1 MIGFNRGPCL
11 AATFVLTAVLESL
24 ASSGFAAP
32 ASAPTSRVYRC
43 GPDGHTY
50 SQTPCPAGSA
60 VDASDPRSAAEQA
73 QARSVV
79 EREQRLARQLAQ
91 DRAQAE
97 KAAARQL
104 PGNLGPAQ
112 AASAAAASAPKKGK
126 HKPGAASAAAD
137 TSLSPPVRVPGSR

>member
-1 MIGFNRGPCL
+1 MTGFDRGHCL
-11 AATFVLTAVLESL
+11 LATFALIAVLEPL
-24 ASSGFAAP
+24 APSSFAAA

-60 VDASDPRSAAEQA
+60 VEAGDPRSAAEQA

-97 KAAARQL
+97 QAAARQL
-104 PGNLGPAQ
+104 AGNLGPVL
-112 AASAAAASAPKKGK
+112 AASATSSPKKGK
-126 HKPGAASAAAD
+126 HKLSGASTAAD
-137 TSLSPPVRVPGSR
+137 TSLSPPVRVPASR

>member
-1 MIGFNRGPCL
+1 MTSFIRSDQL
-11 AATFVLTAVLESL
+11 VVTFALMAVLESL
-24 ASSGFAAP
+24 APSSFAAA

-60 VDASDPRSAAEQA
+60 VEAADPRSAAEQA

-97 KAAARQL
+97 RAAARQL
-104 PGNLGPAQ
+104 AGNLGPAPS
-112 AASAAAASAPKKGK
+112 ASAAASVPKKGK
-126 HKPGAASAAAD
+126 NKPGASSAADA
-137 TSLSPPVRVPGSR
+137 SLSPPVRVPASR

>member
-1 MIGFNRGPCL
+1 MTGSNRGHSLLVTL
-11 AATFVLTAVLESL
+11 ALMAVLESL
-24 ASSGFAAP
+24 APSCVAAA

-60 VDASDPRSAAEQA
+60 VEAADPRSAAEQA
-73 QARSVV
+73 QARTVL

-97 KAAARQL
+97 RAAAKQL

-112 AASAAAASAPKKGK
+112 AASAAASAPKKSK

-137 TSLSPPVRVPGSR
+137 ASLSPPVRVPTSR

>member
-1 MIGFNRGPCL
+1 MIGFDRGHQL
-11 AATFVLTAVLESL
+11 MATFALIAVLESL
-24 ASSGFAAP
+24 APSSFAAA

-60 VDASDPRSAAEQA
+60 VEAADPRSAAEQA

-97 KAAARQL
+97 KAATRQL

-112 AASAAAASAPKKGK
+112 AASAVASAPKKTR
-126 HKPGAASAAAD
+126 HKPGAASAAVD
-137 TSLSPPVRVPGSR
+137 PGLSPPVRVPVSR